1 MEWRHISLSY
11 FRAAFVSAVKEM
23 TALEADT
30 YKKREA
36 VDKDLASELEKK
48 AEIAEK

>member
-1 MEWRHISLSY
+1 MFPILVLL

-23 TALEADT
+23 TALEAET

-36 VDKDLASELEKK
+36 VDKDLAAELEKK

>member
-1 MEWRHISLSY
+1 M
-11 FRAAFVSAVKEM
+11 FRVAFTSAMKEM
-23 TALEADT
+23 TALQAEA
-30 YKKREA
+30 YKQRET